1 MFAARE
7 REQDIRM
14 RLLSLTQDHM
24 RGVVDVLRKTSL
36 MMDNL
41 CNDNP
46 TQVLEEMYQ
55 DILQS
60 ENSIKDIKRSIE
72 DEVSNLGALLTNKED
87 FIKLINGIDKIGDI
101 AEGIAFRILSLSR
114 ARLKIDKELAEGMC
128 VLSDNV
134 LNTVTKLREA
144 LLAVTLNHETFRNKV
159 KETEEAERV
168 VDEHYRNLDLAILQS
183 EMRLPQI
190 LLSREIVSMFEDI
203 ADKAE
208 EVVETLRILSFVI
221 L

>member
-1 MFAARE
+1 MFSARE

-24 RGVVDVLRKTSL
+24 RGVIDVLRKTSL

-41 CNDNP
+41 YNDNP
-46 TQVLEEMYQ
+46 THVLEGMYQ
-55 DILQS
+55 DILKS
-60 ENSIKDIKRSIE
+60 ENSIREIKRSIE
-72 DEVSNLGALLTNKED
+72 DEVSNLGALLTNRED

-114 ARLKIDKELAEGMC
+114 AKLKINKDLAREMC

-134 LNTVTKLREA
+134 LNTVIKLREA

-159 KETEEAERV
+159 KETEDAERV
-168 VDEHYRNLDLAILQS
+168 VDEYYRNLDIAILQS

-203 ADKAE
+203 ADQAE